1 MTFTWVGGSSSN
13 WGDGSNW
20 TKDGAVTS
28 SPPGSGDTVD
38 IVSDSNPVI
47 SLQPGSKGWVQSGTL
62 NITGTGIVTFDGG
75 ASSTN
80 NFGAVNIAN
89 GATLKLENGVDLETN
104 TGKSVSG
111 GTVIIST
118 GSTLKCGTSE
128 TTILF
133 GDADPTGQTKNT
145 LTVLDNGSG
154 VSKIENLSPGD
165 IVHFPNSSWNNGI
178 NFVDTGEKDSD
189 KNEIYKILDGYN
201 DTTPLVSYVT
211 LAKGVSTSDFHW
223 DTGSSSIVCFLA
235 NSMIRTPDG
244 DVAVEDLRIGDQ
256 IVAFDWKNKK
266 DVLRPVVWVG
276 KARAT
281 VRLGL
286 HDDEAGYPVR
296 VLKDAVSDGVPY
308 KDMLITAEHCLF
320 FKGKFV
326 PVRMLV
332 NGASIFYDKSIT
344 SYDYYHVE
352 TEQHSVITA
361 DGMLTESYLDT
372 GNRSSFRQEGRVVAL
387 HGTARTW
394 EKDAGAPLC
403 VDRAFVEPLF
413 RMLEW
418 REDSVAGCQTSANAP
433 ALTQDPD
440 LHLVTETDAVI
451 RPMRKAAHHYSFML
465 PPGTQSVRIVSRTS
479 RPADVTGPF
488 VDDRRSMGVA
498 VADIHLF
505 CSKSQH
511 DISAHRQA
519 VKPAGWYPSD
529 GAQCVWTNGNAEL
542 PLGDYLTEGKMGIL
556 SLQILAAGPYIIRA
570 EGTAETQVKTA

>member
-1 MTFTWVGGSSSN
+1 MFTINTTSD
-13 WGDGSNW
+13 WGHQYDNQDVTLDG
-20 TKDGAVTS
+20 TS
-28 SPPGSGDTVD
+28 SPITVTVKAVHYDGWTEGDSSNTNFHSNNMTVD
-38 IVSDSNPVI
+38 GNVTLKGDGYLTVNSTVTNNS
-47 SLQPGSKGWVQSGTL
+47 SLTIETTNFTIDGTL
-62 NITGTGIVTFDGG
+62 TGKTVTISNGG
-75 ASSTN
+75 ALTVGTLTAPIT
-80 NFGAVNIAN
+80 FGASPS
-89 GATLKLENGVDLETN
+89 GATEY
-104 TGKSVSG
+104 
-111 GTVIIST
+111 
-118 GSTLKCGTSE
+118 
-128 TTILF
+128 
-133 GDADPTGQTKNT
+133 NT
-145 LTVLDNGSG
+145 LTVKNYAASG
-154 VSKIENLSPGD
+154 TLTLNNLSPRDKIIFDNGQSTTLQWGD
-165 IVHFPNSSWNNGI
+165 DGKTIVDQHGTVLANVTFAEGYDKDDYQFNGD
-178 NFVDTGEKDSD
+178 V
-189 KNEIYKILDGYN
+189 
-201 DTTPLVSYVT
+201 VT
-211 LAKGVSTSDFHW
+211 VT
-223 DTGSSSIVCFLA
+223 CFLSG
-235 NSMIRTPDG
+235 SMIRTCNG

-256 IVAFDWKNKK
+256 IVACDWKNKK

-281 VRLGL
+281 VRPGL

-394 EKDAGAPLC
+394 EKDAGASLC

-440 LHLVTETDAVI
+440 LYLVTETDALV

-505 CSKSQH
+505 CAKSQH

-519 VKPAGWYPSD
+519 VKPAGWYPSE
-529 GAQCVWTNGNAEL
+529 GAQCVWTNGDAEL

>member
-1 MTFTWVGGSSSN
+1 MSN
-13 WGDGSNW
+13 TYLWTGAQNTEWNNPNNW
-20 TKDGAVTS
+20 NVVNGTNVTTQTGVPGATDS
-28 SPPGSGDTVD
+28 ILIMSG
-38 IVSDSNPVI
+38 N
-47 SLQPGSKGWVQSGTL
+47 TL
-62 NITGTGIVTFDGG
+62 NQAGYTYNGDANAMNNAVKNMTPTLSGSTPVTVANVTLGG
-75 ASSTN
+75 
-80 NFGAVNIAN
+80 N
-89 GATLKLENGVDLETN
+89 GGPATL
-104 TGKSVSG
+104 
-111 GTVIIST
+111 IT
-118 GSTLKCGTSE
+118 GSTPFTVTGTLEDPQSAGFRNAQGGTYSLQGTDIHIVHLNWGTGGNVSYGTSS
-128 TTILF
+128 TPANITVDWMS
-133 GDADPTGQTKNT
+133 GAGQN
-145 LTVLDNGSG
+145 DNGNNSVITVTKGYDVDNSG
-154 VSKIENLSPGD
+154 TPAFRDG
-165 IVHFPNSSWNNGI
+165 NNGNNNWNI
-178 NFVDTGEKDSD
+178 KYASGAEKR
-189 KNEIYKILDGYN
+189 NPN
-201 DTTPLVSYVT
+201 
-211 LAKGVSTSDFHW
+211 A
-223 DTGSSSIVCFLA
+223 CFLSGSA
-235 NSMIRTPDG
+235 IRTPEG
-244 DVAVEDLRIGDQ
+244 DVAVENIKIGDE
-256 IVAFDWKNKK
+256 VVTFDWKNNRYAAK
-266 DVLRPVVWVG
+266 PVVWVG

-281 VRLGL
+281 VRPGL

-418 REDSVAGCQTSANAP
+418 REDSVAGSQTSANAP

-505 CSKSQH
+505 CAKSQH

-519 VKPAGWYPSD
+519 VKPAGWYPSE
-529 GAQCVWTNGNAEL
+529 GAQCVWTNGDAEL
-542 PLGDYLTEGKMGIL
+542 PLGDYLKEGKMGIL

-570 EGTAETQVKTA
+570 EETAETQVKTA